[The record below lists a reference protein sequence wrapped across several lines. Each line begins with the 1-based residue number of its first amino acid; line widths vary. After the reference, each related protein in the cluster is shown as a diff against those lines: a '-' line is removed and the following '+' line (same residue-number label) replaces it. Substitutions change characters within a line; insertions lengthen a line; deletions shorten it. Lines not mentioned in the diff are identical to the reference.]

1 MDFDSL
7 SPEVKRRLFE
17 ALNAAVGAH
26 VAFDRNDDDR
36 AAQYTEKAAS
46 HLANAASVFVEE

>member
-7 SPEVKRRLFE
+7 SPEVKRRLFA
-17 ALNAAVGAH
+17 ALNAAVDAH